1 MRWANKSKDALP
13 PFDKMKWLL
22 TVAWVALHNQLIRE
36 VLEAWSLAAFG
47 HVFFE
52 WKSSSLLHFALLF
65 TFHKIFKHV
74 QQPRAKETSLWL
86 PVFENDRRMPS
97 WRWSRAIASVS
108 LVEKNF

>member
-13 PFDKMKWLL
+13 PFDEMKWLL
-22 TVAWVALHNQLIRE
+22 AVAGVALHNQLIRE

-65 TFHKIFKHV
+65 GPFTFTLLQNI
-74 QQPRAKETSLWL
+74 QTCPTTPRQRNLAMATCLRE
-86 PVFENDRRMPS
+86 
-97 WRWSRAIASVS
+97 
-108 LVEKNF
+108 